1 MAKFSASF
9 YLLFAMLVFASV
21 KSMLPK
27 VKGACE
33 KATIGGGCPDVSKC
47 VELCRP
53 CYRGVGIIAVFCRAA
68 GGGIPYDQCKG
79 CELAVRGGG
88 CPDVNACVAICE
100 PCYRGIGKIRAFC
113 RSAGGGIP
121 FDECI
126 CSFAKGAPCN
136 PPAPPKCPGPWP
148 PSQNV

>member
-9 YLLFAMLVFASV
+9 YLLVAMLVFASV

-27 VKGACE
+27 VEGACE

-68 GGGIPYDQCKG
+68 GGGIPYDQC
-79 CELAVRGGG
+79 
-88 CPDVNACVAICE
+88 
-100 PCYRGIGKIRAFC
+100 
-113 RSAGGGIP
+113 
-121 FDECI
+121 I
-126 CSFAKGAPCN
+126 CSFKRGAPCD
-136 PPAPPKCPGPWP
+136 PPAPPRCPALWSP
-148 PSQNV
+148 PVENTLNGTLIA